1 MARNI
6 EEVRSTTQM
15 NFLTGHFKM
24 MSDWRISY
32 MSCSMDM
39 RDLAENL
46 KLASELPGAEQIHWK
61 INELYQR
68 DIDWERVQRKIV
80 KYLLSSDNPQFF
92 NALTVALLPYDS
104 THQRTSD
111 SFLEGEWSPP
121 KLAGDDFGK
130 VLQVGPISMGFW
142 DGWESPDDV
151 GFQSG
156 QVRWN
161 TDEVFPVAIDGQ
173 HRLAA
178 FKEIAS
184 NPAGAAV
191 ANGGTRVP
199 VIFLLFDSRFGYEAP
214 PGKPTVE
221 VLRQLFIDLNKHAA
235 TVSRARQIL
244 LDDRDP
250 YARCVRQVV
259 AGELQSGAAS
269 LESTPPRIPLS
280 LVDWHSEQ
288 AKFDDGPCL
297 TTILGL
303 DQVVTRFLDGKLV
316 ADMTSYGALNKQ
328 IDRLQDKLGVDLSEA
343 KERLFAAKQEE
354 EAFSYS
360 DKDLEKID
368 VAFSRVMS
376 EPIANILTGFA
387 PYRTLIELRK
397 DTGSLSLDF
406 QYWFQVYRD
415 SLRERVPG
423 GRAAIEYGRFLS
435 RMKMR
440 DSESLPERWFLE
452 RLSDVEDFKRGNLA
466 FNVAYQRAIIEAFT
480 EFEKLDDQ
488 VLEELRERGEDMNWD
503 PDFGDED
510 VWEDSEAVTDEDDLP
525 EPGADD
531 LGEESSSVAIGSTAE
546 KASVL
551 RIKTK
556 RFVEYLN
563 CLVEGDPTTLNL
575 YCELPVDDATVRL
588 WQGTLRKPGEGTI
601 DFSQAASRRAGDLI
615 FMAVAMKMYDDH
627 VDPERESEFDE
638 FWAYALEGDDR
649 LSRSFKRALN
659 RWCTVRQGAGYRIV
673 AAREEEP
680 TREGME
686 EEARIRCAAL
696 WSCMGL

>member
-1 MARNI
+1 MVRNI
-6 EEVRSTTQM
+6 DEVRSTTQM
-15 NFLTGHFKM
+15 NFLTGHFKL

-32 MSCSMDM
+32 LSCSMDM
-39 RDLAENL
+39 RDLAESL
-46 KLASELPGAEQIHWK
+46 KLASELPGAEQIHWR

-80 KYLLSSDNPQFF
+80 KYLLSSDSPQFF
-92 NALTVALLPYDS
+92 NALTVALLPYDARR
-104 THQRTSD
+104 QRTRD
-111 SFLEGEWSPP
+111 SFRDGEWSPP
-121 KLAGDDFGK
+121 NLVGGGFEKTLHI
-130 VLQVGPISMGFW
+130 GPISLGFW
-142 DGWESPDDV
+142 DPWETPDDV

-178 FKEIAS
+178 FKEIAA
-184 NPAGAAV
+184 NPAGAAL
-191 ANGGTRVP
+191 ANSGTRVP

-214 PGKPTVE
+214 PDKPTVE

-259 AGELQSGAAS
+259 AGELQDGASS
-269 LESTPPRIPLS
+269 LESSPPRIPLS

-316 ADMTSYGALNKQ
+316 ADMTAYGALNKQ
-328 IDRLQDKLGVDLSEA
+328 IDRLQDKVGVDLSDA
-343 KERLFAAKQEE
+343 KERLFAAKREE
-354 EAFSYS
+354 ETFSYS
-360 DKDLEKID
+360 DSDLNEID
-368 VAFSRVMS
+368 LAFAEVMS
-376 EPIANILTGFA
+376 GPIVELLTKFQ
-387 PYRTLIELRK
+387 PYSTLIKLRE
-397 DTGSLSLDF
+397 DSGSLSLDF
-406 QYWFQVYRD
+406 QYWYQVYRD
-415 SLRERVPG
+415 KIREKID

-440 DSESLPERWFLE
+440 EVDSLPERWFLE
-452 RLSDVEDFKRGNLA
+452 RLTEVEDYKKGNLA
-466 FNVAYQRAIIEAFT
+466 FNVVYQRALIEAFI

-488 VLEELRERGEDMNWD
+488 AIAELEERRDDINWD

-510 VWEDSEAVTDEDDLP
+510 VWEDVEPTIDEVDLP
-525 EPGADD
+525 EVEDD
-531 LGEESSSVAIGSTAE
+531 IAPEEPVRTSAGSTVE
-546 KASVL
+546 KAAAL
-551 RIKTK
+551 KAKAK
-556 RFVEYLN
+556 RFVSYMN
-563 CLVEGDPTTLNL
+563 VLVESDPATLNL
-575 YCELPVDDATVRL
+575 HCELPGEDGTVRL

-627 VDPERESEFDE
+627 VDPTRQSDFDH
-638 FWAYALEGDDR
+638 FWSYALEGEDR
-649 LSRSFKRALN
+649 LSRAFKRALN
-659 RWCTVRQGAGYRIV
+659 RWCTARQGAGYRIV
-673 AAREEEP
+673 SAREEDP
-680 TREGME
+680 TRDAME
-686 EEARIRCAAL
+686 EEARARCAAL
-696 WSCMGL
+696 WSCMSL